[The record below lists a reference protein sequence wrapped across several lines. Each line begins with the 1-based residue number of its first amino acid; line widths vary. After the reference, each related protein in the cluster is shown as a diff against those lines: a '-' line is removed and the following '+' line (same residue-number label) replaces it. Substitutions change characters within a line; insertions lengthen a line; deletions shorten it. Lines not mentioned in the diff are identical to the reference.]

1 MSPLPADDAFGHR
14 VGLQLAAW
22 RGSRSLSQ
30 DALAEQLQV
39 DQSHI
44 SRVERGKV
52 QLTLAE
58 LLTWADALGLDRR
71 ACLEA
76 IESLWAES
84 RPASHSLWAPR

>member
-1 MSPLPADDAFGHR
+1 MSPGPQDDAFGQR
-14 VGLQLAAW
+14 VGLLLAAW

-58 LLTWADALGLDRR
+58 LLSWADALDLDRR
-71 ACLEA
+71 ACLEE

-84 RPASHSLWAPR
+84 HPASPSLWVRR